1 MVKDV
6 TNSAKDVHDFW
17 YNSDPIHPSGWYN
30 SKVNKEDNSYN
41 QLVDYQVSKM
51 KTNERKSFDELYEE
65 FKSKSIDDQVNNLKE
80 LGRKLVS
87 QIDGIVD
94 KLDVILEED
103 NYPDNGILEDGQL
116 PEESYNNEFE
126 ITVDP
131 LTHKVIYNTELNEY
145 KVVRR

>member
-1 MVKDV
+1 MT
-6 TNSAKDVHDFW
+6 TNYA
-17 YNSDPIHPSGWYN
+17 
-30 SKVNKEDNSYN
+30 
-41 QLVDYQVSKM
+41 QLVDYQVSQM

-65 FKSKSIDDQVNNLKE
+65 FSSKSIDDQVNNLKE

-94 KLDVILEED
+94 KLDDIIEDEEYTPQYD
-103 NYPDNGILEDGQL
+103 IND
-116 PEESYNNEFE
+116 ESNHMPFSVNNARKSDEQSKDNEFE

-145 KVVRR
+145 KVVRRED

>member
-17 YNSDPIHPSGWYN
+17 YNSHPIHPSGWYN

-51 KTNERKSFDELYEE
+51 KTNYAQSVDHLVNSMKQTTGNPPYSNDKNARKSFDELYEE
-65 FKSKSIDDQVNNLKE
+65 FSSKSIDDQVNNLKE

-94 KLDVILEED
+94 KLNDIVEE
-103 NYPDNGILEDGQL
+103 I
-116 PEESYNNEFE
+116 
-126 ITVDP
+126 
-131 LTHKVIYNTELNEY
+131 
-145 KVVRR
+145 

>member
-1 MVKDV
+1 MT
-6 TNSAKDVHDFW
+6 TNYA
-17 YNSDPIHPSGWYN
+17 
-30 SKVNKEDNSYN
+30 
-41 QLVDYQVSKM
+41 QLVDYQVSQM

-65 FKSKSIDDQVNNLKE
+65 FSSKSIDDQVNNLKE

-94 KLDVILEED
+94 KLNDIIEED

-116 PEESYNNEFE
+116 PEQNDKNEYE

-131 LTHKVIYNTELNEY
+131 LTHKVLYNPELNEY

>member
-1 MVKDV
+1 MTK
-6 TNSAKDVHDFW
+6 
-17 YNSDPIHPSGWYN
+17 YN
-30 SKVNKEDNSYN
+30 E
-41 QLVDYQVSKM
+41 LVDYQVSQM

-65 FKSKSIDDQVNNLKE
+65 FSSKSIDDQVNNLKE

-131 LTHKVIYNTELNEY
+131 LTHKVIYNPELNEY

>member
-1 MVKDV
+1 MT
-6 TNSAKDVHDFW
+6 TNYAQSVDHLV
-17 YNSDPIHPSGWYN
+17 NSMKQST
-30 SKVNKEDNSYN
+30 DNIYSVPDN
-41 QLVDYQVSKM
+41 
-51 KTNERKSFDELYEE
+51 NPRKSFDELYEE

-94 KLDVILEED
+94 TLDVILEED
-103 NYPDNGILEDGQL
+103 NT
-116 PEESYNNEFE
+116 EESDNNEFE

>member
-1 MVKDV
+1 MT
-6 TNSAKDVHDFW
+6 TNYS
-17 YNSDPIHPSGWYN
+17 
-30 SKVNKEDNSYN
+30 
-41 QLVDYQVSKM
+41 QLVDYQVSQM
-51 KTNERKSFDELYEE
+51 KTNERKSFDQLYEE

-94 KLDVILEED
+94 KLNVIIEDIEE
-103 NYPDNGILEDGQL
+103 
-116 PEESYNNEFE
+116 EESNNKEFE

-145 KVVRR
+145 KVVRRED

>member
-6 TNSAKDVHDFW
+6 TNSPKDVNDFW
-17 YNSDPIHPSGWYN
+17 YNSDPIHPPETNNNYN
-30 SKVNKEDNSYN
+30 E
-41 QLVDYQVSKM
+41 LVDYQVSTM
-51 KTNERKSFDELYEE
+51 KDNIYSVPDNNARKSFDELYEE
-65 FKSKSIDDQVNNLKE
+65 FSSKSIEDQVDNLKG

-94 KLDVILEED
+94 KLNDIIEGDITEED
-103 NYPDNGILEDGQL
+103 DE
-116 PEESYNNEFE
+116 NEFE

-145 KVVRR
+145 KVVRRED

>member
-1 MVKDV
+1 MTQ
-6 TNSAKDVHDFW
+6 TNNN
-17 YNSDPIHPSGWYN
+17 YN
-30 SKVNKEDNSYN
+30 E
-41 QLVDYQVSKM
+41 LVDYQVHSM
-51 KTNERKSFDELYEE
+51 NRFESISDTMNDSNIPSICDDGIYSVPDNNPRKSFDQLYEE
-65 FKSKSIDDQVNNLKE
+65 FSSKSIDDQVENLKE

-103 NYPDNGILEDGQL
+103 NTEQND
-116 PEESYNNEFE
+116 NNEFE

-145 KVVRR
+145 KVVRRED